1 MRVIVALKTLW
12 GALRHPT
19 VTSIQNSSVAVAIV
33 AAAVILL
40 SSAYTVTALLESSNP
55 DIARQSMQ
63 SSVVEQLRLHDTQSN
78 VENASTTAGRAF
90 TAQLGV
96 SLITTI
102 VGLALV
108 ALLLMLL
115 TPFLTDQPVSYVVA
129 MAAVSSSALI
139 EMARLALYLP
149 LHLLTG
155 SMQWGFHAGAFVSI
169 VDHPFLFTW
178 LAKIDPIVWWQY
190 VVMAMVLS
198 NSIGLH
204 YRYGLVIGTIVY
216 LVMVAGIGSLALLAF
231 VAVMS
236 M

>member
-1 MRVIVALKTLW
+1 MRVFVALKTLW
-12 GALRHPT
+12 GALLHPT
-19 VTSIQNSSVAVAIV
+19 VTSIQNNSVAVAIV

-40 SSAYTVTALLESSNP
+40 SSTYTVTALLESSNP
-55 DIARQSMQ
+55 DIAHQSKQ
-63 SSVVEQLRLHDTQSN
+63 SSVVEQLRLHDMQSSAGN
-78 VENASTTAGRAF
+78 VNTTAGRAF

-102 VGLALV
+102 VGLAIV

-129 MAAVSSSALI
+129 MAAASSSVLI
-139 EMARLALYLP
+139 EMTRLLLYLP
-149 LHLLTG
+149 LHVLSG
-155 SMQWGFHAGAFVSI
+155 SMQWGLNAGAFVPI

-178 LAKIDPIVWWQY
+178 LAKIDPFIWWQY

-204 YRYGLVIGTIVY
+204 YRYGLVIGTVVY
-216 LVMVAGIGSLALLAF
+216 LVMIAGIGSFALLAF
-231 VAVMS
+231 IAVMS